1 MLAALA
7 VTLIVLTLGIVLVVD
22 RLVGVTR
29 ALGRA

>member
-7 VTLIVLTLGIVLVVD
+7 VSLIVLTLAIVLAVD

-29 ALGRA
+29 ALGR